1 MEFLKHISIKNKL
14 LINVILPTLTMI
26 IMATFAISTSITKKS
41 KYSDYDIIIKLDTTV
56 SALVHE
62 TQKERGATAAF
73 LGSKGTKFIQR
84 LPKQQVLTDGKI
96 EALQTFIKK
105 NEINTILTNDTKVY
119 FKKAM
124 QELQRIKE
132 IRSSVLSQTVSA
144 HKAIGYYTNMNAK
157 FLNFIAKTSTQAADA
172 QLADSTLAYYNFLN
186 AKERAGIERAVGSA
200 TFAQDKFAGNAKA
213 KLQSLVSE
221 QNSYMESFKT
231 LAQKDDIQYLDNT
244 LQGKAVDEVN
254 RMRKILA
261 NSNEIGGFGVDANY
275 WFKTITQKIN
285 LLKKVEDY
293 MAKNLQASSKDGR
306 SAVLISK
313 LIANMI
319 HETQK
324 ERGATAGFL
333 GSKGKKFTKKLPQQ
347 RLLSNTKI
355 TILLKKIKKLKML
368 KNDIKLQKDTALAL
382 ASIKQIG
389 TIRKEVDNF
398 SLPAKNAISYYTS
411 NNTKFLNIIS
421 DLITKVQ
428 TAKQTRDMTAFYD
441 FLMAKERAGIE
452 RAVLT
457 NSFAR
462 NKFLPGMKD
471 KFVKLV
477 TQQDS
482 FITSFLAVAS
492 SNNKAYYFK
501 TMHSKTVTEVNRMRK
516 IALDAKTIG
525 GFNINAGYWFDMITK
540 KINLLKKV
548 DDHLAKKLIIISNK
562 KYSSEKSS
570 LILYSLIMFL
580 VILLTVLLSY
590 VISKNITNSI
600 DKISYGTKQFLEFLN
615 RRHNV
620 IEKIDLNGTDELAVV
635 AKMVNEQTDQINDG
649 IENDMLCVGE
659 AILVLNKMQQGH
671 YKCRVQTQASN
682 SQIQT
687 LANTINKMLDV
698 QSKVMKDIL
707 AGLGKYTHYD
717 YLETISLDNKIGGET
732 KAVVDGINTLGSAIV
747 TLLQNTYQSS
757 TELLEQ
763 ADILK
768 NQMTSLQNST
778 KEQASQIDVTSSSI
792 VQITESIDATSN
804 RAQEVVSQSNDI
816 KNIVTVIGD
825 IAEQTNLLA
834 LNAAIEAARA
844 GEHGRGFAVVAD
856 EVRKLAEGT
865 QKSLSEINANI
876 SVLSQ
881 SIIDIESSIKEQSN
895 NANQINNAISE
906 IDEGTKTNAQTA
918 SNVNEITTQVQL
930 MASNALENLKR
941 NKF

>member
-14 LINVILPTLTMI
+14 LINVILPTLTMV
-26 IMATFAISTSITKKS
+26 IMASFAINTSIAKKTK
-41 KYSDYDIIIKLDTTV
+41 YAEYDTIIRLDTSI

-73 LGSKGTKFIQR
+73 LGSKGTKFIKR
-84 LPKQQVLTDGKI
+84 LPRQQTATDKKI
-96 EALQTFIKK
+96 KALQTFIKK
-105 NEINTILTNDTKVY
+105 SEIKSILADDTKAY
-119 FKKAM
+119 FMRAM
-124 QELQRIKE
+124 QELQKIKE
-132 IRSSVLSQTVSA
+132 IRSSIMAQSISA
-144 HKAIGYYTNMNAK
+144 HKAISYYTQMNAK

-172 QLADSTLAYYNFLN
+172 QLADDTLAYYNFLN
-186 AKERAGIERAVGSA
+186 SKERAGIERAVGSA
-200 TFAQDKFAGNAKA
+200 TFAQDKFTGNAKA

-221 QNSYMESFKT
+221 QNSYMQSFKT
-231 LAQKDDIQYLDNT
+231 LAQKDDIKFLEAT
-244 LQGKAVDEVN
+244 LQGKAIDEVN

-275 WFKTITQKIN
+275 WFKTITKKIN
-285 LLKKVEDY
+285 LLKKVENH
-293 MAKNLQASSKDGR
+293 MAKNLQASSQNGKN
-306 SAVLISK
+306 AVLISK

-333 GSKGKKFTKKLPQQ
+333 GSKGKKFAKKLPQQ
-347 RLLSNTKI
+347 RLLSNTQIK
-355 TILLKKIKKLKML
+355 ILLKKIRRVQAF
-368 KNDIKLQKDTALAL
+368 KNDTKLQKDIALSL
-382 ASIKQIG
+382 TSIKQINN
-389 TIRKEVDNF
+389 IRKGVDNF
-398 SLPAKNAISYYTS
+398 TLPVKRAIGYYTS
-411 NNTKFLNIIS
+411 NNAKFLDVIA
-421 DLITKVQ
+421 DLIPKVH
-428 TAKQTRDMTAFYD
+428 TAKQTREMTAFYD

-462 NKFLPGMKD
+462 NKFSPGMKD
-471 KFVKLV
+471 KFVKLI
-477 TQQDS
+477 TEQDA
-482 FITSFLAVAS
+482 FTTAFLAVAD
-492 SNNKAYYFK
+492 NNSKAYYFK
-501 TMHSKTVTEVNRMRK
+501 TMHTKAVAEVNRMRK
-516 IALDAKTIG
+516 IALQAKTIG
-525 GFNINAGYWFDMITK
+525 GFNVNAGYWFDTITQ

-548 DDHLAKKLIIISNK
+548 DDYLAKKLIKISDE
-562 KYSSEKSS
+562 KYSSERFS

-580 VILLTVLLSY
+580 VILLTVILSY

-600 DKISYGTKQFLEFLN
+600 DKISYGMKQFLEFLN

-687 LANTINKMLDV
+687 LANTINTMLDV
-698 QSKVMKDIL
+698 QSKVMLDIL
-707 AGLGKYTHYD
+707 AGLDKYAHYN
-717 YLETISLDNKIGGET
+717 YLDTIALDNKITGET
-732 KAVVDGINTLGSAIV
+732 KALVDGINTLGSAIV
-747 TLLQNTYQSS
+747 TLLKDTYQSS
-757 TELLEQ
+757 TDLQEQ
-763 ADILK
+763 ANRLQE
-768 NQMTSLQNST
+768 QMESLQNST
-778 KEQASQIDVTSSSI
+778 NVQASQIDVTTSSI
-792 VQITESIDATSN
+792 VQITESIDDTSN
-804 RAQEVVSQSNDI
+804 RAQDVVSQSNDI
-816 KNIVTVIGD
+816 KNVVTVISD

-856 EVRKLAEGT
+856 EVRKLAEST

-881 SIIDIESSIKEQSN
+881 SIIDIESSIKEQSL
-895 NANQINNAISE
+895 NANQINDAVSE
-906 IDEGTKTNAQTA
+906 IDEGTKTNAKTA
-918 SNVNEITTQVQL
+918 SSVNEVAIQVQE
-930 MASNALENLKR
+930 MASNALENLKK